1 MLSSTISFVL
11 ALVLSA
17 ASQTETKH
25 LTVATSAPAGTVA
38 PGARVSLVIDVV
50 PKPEMHVYAPEQ
62 KELIPISLVLE
73 ANRAVKAHAARFPK
87 SEKFKPLDEVQFVYS
102 KPFRI
107 VQDVTVTTTSAAL
120 EQAKGKGTTVT
131 IKGALKYQ
139 ACDNSICYAPVTV
152 PVAWTI
158 GLKSPSR
165 LDRRKLVNSSQV
177 FDGQAAKNQ
186 AMPPSEAELHGLRRS
201 LARTVPASSPG
212 SPR

>member
-1 MLSSTISFVL
+1 MLRSTIHFVL

-17 ASQTETKH
+17 SGPREDSASSSAAARASGGGAPRAVKKEAADQTETKH
-25 LTVATSAPAGTVA
+25 LTVATSAPAGAVA
-38 PGARVSLVIDVV
+38 PGSRVSLVIDVA

-87 SEKFKPLDEVQFVYS
+87 PEKYKPLDEVQFVYS

-107 VQDVTVTTTSAAL
+107 IQDVTVSTTSALL
-120 EQAKGKGTTVT
+120 ERAKAAGTTLT

-158 GLKSPSR
+158 SLKSI
-165 LDRRKLVNSSQV
+165 
-177 FDGQAAKNQ
+177 G
-186 AMPPSEAELHGLRRS
+186 MH
-201 LARTVPASSPG
+201 
-212 SPR
+212 